1 MKIRHILLALVAVL
15 AIAFMQPLVFFVG
28 GLTLL
33 CGVGALIFRDLSPA
47 GQDAMERRVL
57 GWLRRARS
65 NPMQDIEF
73 PAVRRRS
80 SSPVMSATG
89 PSSPK
94 PERIRRARPRTPILQ
109 NDPFPDIAEPLT
121 HDETTPSA
129 NRYAEPRQ
137 QPDEAV

>member
-1 MKIRHILLALVAVL
+1 LAVL

-47 GQDAMERRVL
+47 GQDAVERRVL

-65 NPMQDIEF
+65 NPAQDIEL
-73 PAVRRRS
+73 PAVRHRS
-80 SSPVMSATG
+80 PSPVMPTAG

-94 PERIRRARPRTPILQ
+94 PERIRRARARTPTVLQ
-109 NDPFPDIAEPLT
+109 SDPAPVINEPLT
-121 HDETTPSA
+121 RVRS
-129 NRYAEPRQ
+129 
-137 QPDEAV
+137 DEASGSGRSGKSEALPDR

>member
-1 MKIRHILLALVAVL
+1 MKIRHILLALVAIL

-47 GQDAMERRVL
+47 GQDAVERRVL

-65 NPMQDIEF
+65 NPTQDIELSS
-73 PAVRRRS
+73 VRRRS
-80 SSPVMSATG
+80 SSPDMSAAG
-89 PSSPK
+89 PSPPK
-94 PERIRRARPRTPILQ
+94 SERIRRARARTPILQ
-109 NDPFPDIAEPLT
+109 NDLVPDITESLT
-121 HDETTPSA
+121 HDKTTPSA
-129 NRYAEPRQ
+129 NRYAKPRQ